1 MKKSVIAFLAAC
13 SFLMTACSGNNTAEK
28 VAVTEAVSEQTEAC
42 TTVTTEKITE
52 TAFSTTAAKVTTATT
67 AAVTAEHATEA
78 SFYCEE
84 ENDVP
89 ENAAY
94 KIITMSYYLYSDN
107 TSRTVSFYDCYDNV
121 ILKLVQTNSKSG
133 EASKTEYKYEYNA
146 DGTAAS
152 KEYKS
157 MTGDIREEYEYSN
170 GLVIRETKYLNG
182 EWYGTLTHTLNEYGH
197 PITTEYEYASEGGF
211 SGVSEFEYE
220 YDENGRVIRQETESK
235 STEYY
240 SSTSYTYDEK
250 GNLKSED
257 NGVKK
262 KIYTYDSENR
272 LIKLEGCD
280 NGSLSWY
287 EEYEYI
293 EF

>member
-1 MKKSVIAFLAAC
+1 
-13 SFLMTACSGNNTAEK
+13 MTACSGNNTAEK

-42 TTVTTEKITE
+42 TTEI
-52 TAFSTTAAKVTTATT
+52 SAKVTTATT
-67 AAVTAEHATEA
+67 AAVTAEPATEA

-133 EASKTEYKYEYNA
+133 EASKTEYK
-146 DGTAAS
+146 
-152 KEYKS
+152 S

-182 EWYGTLTHTLNEYGH
+182 EWYGTLTHTLNEYGQ

-240 SSTSYTYDEK
+240 SSTSYTYDDK

-262 KIYTYDSENR
+262 KIYTYDSEKR

>member
-13 SFLMTACSGNNTAEK
+13 SFLMTACSVNNPAEK
-28 VAVTEAVSEQTEAC
+28 AAVTEAVSEQTEAC
-42 TTVTTEKITE
+42 TTL
-52 TAFSTTAAKVTTATT
+52 TAAKVTVATT
-67 AAVTAEHATEA
+67 AAVTAEPATEV

-94 KIITMSYYLYSDN
+94 KKITMRYHLYSDN
-107 TSRTVSFYDCYDNV
+107 TSRTISFYDCYDNV
-121 ILKLVQTNSKSG
+121 ILKLFQTSSKSG
-133 EASKTEYKYEYNA
+133 EASKTKYKYEYNA
-146 DGTAAS
+146 DGTTAS

-157 MTGDIREEYEYSN
+157 MTGDVREEYEYSN
-170 GLVIRETKYLNG
+170 GLVIREIQYLNG
-182 EWYGTLTHTLNEYGH
+182 EWYGTLTHTLNEYGQ

-211 SGVSEFEYE
+211 SGVSDFEYE
-220 YDENGRVIRQETESK
+220 YDENGRVIRKDTESK

-272 LIKLEGCD
+272 LIKLEGYD

>member
-1 MKKSVIAFLAAC
+1 
-13 SFLMTACSGNNTAEK
+13 MTACSGNNTAEK

-42 TTVTTEKITE
+42 TTEI
-52 TAFSTTAAKVTTATT
+52 SAKVTTATT
-67 AAVTAEHATEA
+67 AAVTAEPATEA

-182 EWYGTLTHTLNEYGH
+182 EWYGTLTHTLNEYGQ

-240 SSTSYTYDEK
+240 SSTSYTYDDK

-262 KIYTYDSENR
+262 KIYTYDSEKR